1 MLAENQPPTDH
12 TPTPE
17 EVNVYFEAFAT
28 KHNQKEE
35 MVLYINDVAQDVK
48 DLGEPFPPPGPTPL
62 LPSSFYLQFFNRKLF
77 LLIKDMIC
85 FKF

>member
-17 EVNVYFEAFAT
+17 EVNVCFEAFAT

-35 MVLYINDVAQDVK
+35 MVLYMNDVAQDVK
-48 DLGEPFPPPGPTPL
+48 DLGETFPLQIQL
-62 LPSSFYLQFFNRKLF
+62 LFFRLRTQF
-77 LLIKDMIC
+77 MSP
-85 FKF
+85 